1 MFKKNFNIIVGNN
14 ATWKSSALHALA
26 YDMKSQLNMK
36 IIFLGAT
43 NEFEEKTHFLNQR
56 YELCRFLS
64 SDDEN
69 NIKTLKVI
77 EEISLKDGIDFI
89 FIDDIDYL
97 FDYLFP
103 SNESTTK
110 KYISFLD
117 KIPVRKIATCS
128 DSSSIPLFNFSEEI
142 TDSEN
147 YFLHIKYNKGRSY
160 ATIDGVSATAFIKA
174 FIRDEK
180 LKTILE

>member
-14 ATWKSSALHALA
+14 STWKSSALHAFA
-26 YDMKSQLNMK
+26 YDLKSQLNMK

-43 NEFEEKTHFLNQR
+43 NEFEEKTHFMNER

-64 SDDEN
+64 SDDTN
-69 NIKTLKVI
+69 NMKTLQLI
-77 EEISLKDGIDFI
+77 EEICIKDGIDFI

-97 FDYLFP
+97 YDYLFP
-103 SNESTTK
+103 NNDITTK
-110 KYISFLD
+110 KYINFLD

-128 DSSSIPLFNFSEEI
+128 DSSSIPLFNFSDEI

-160 ATIDGVSATAFIKA
+160 ATIDDVKVNDFIKS

-180 LKTILE
+180 IKTILE